1 MQPATL
7 TARALGRALV
17 SRQLL
22 AAREGMT
29 ALEAVEHLV
38 GMQAQAPRP
47 PYFGLWSRLVDF
59 RAAELSGLLRDRAAV
74 RVSVM
79 RGTVHLVSA
88 ADCLQL
94 RPLTRVLYERL
105 VRSDRSRRLR
115 SADPWDVAAAADSLV
130 RQEPRMARELGGLL
144 HERWPDEEPEAL
156 SRAARSLCD
165 VVQIPPRGLW
175 GRSGQPSY
183 SAVETWLGRPV
194 SPEPCVET
202 VLLRYLGAFGPA
214 TVMDAQTWSGLTRL
228 GEVMERLRPQL
239 RVFRSESG
247 RELFDLPDAPRPDPE
262 LPLPARFVAEYDNLV
277 LSHADRT
284 RVIGDAAR
292 KLIASRNGQ
301 VPGTVLLDGQVR
313 GTWKLERPRKGASTL
328 TVTPFLR
335 RFTGDEERELAAEG
349 ERLMAF
355 ARHGGAGAGGGAD
368 TEGGAGAEAPGGA
381 GAVPGSGGVTAP
393 DAEEFAVVFAD
404 AAV

>member
-1 MQPATL
+1 MHPATL
-7 TARALGRALV
+7 TTRALGHALV

-22 AAREGMT
+22 AEREGMT

-38 GMQAQAPRP
+38 GMQSQAPKP
-47 PYFGLWSRLVDF
+47 PYYGLWSRLAGF
-59 RAAELSGLLRDRAAV
+59 RAEELSALLRDRHAV

-105 VRSDRSRRLR
+105 LRTNYRERL
-115 SADPWDVAAAADSLV
+115 AGLDPWDVAAAALPLL
-130 RQEPRMARELGGLL
+130 QEQPRTARDLGRLL
-144 HERWPDEEPEAL
+144 GERWPGYEPNAL
-156 SRAARSLCD
+156 SQAARYLCD

-175 GRSGQPSY
+175 QRSGQPTYAPIES
-183 SAVETWLGRPV
+183 WLGRPV
-194 SPEPCVET
+194 SPEPWIET

-214 TVMDAQTWSGLTRL
+214 SVMDAQSWSGLTRL

-239 RVFRSESG
+239 RVFRSEGG

-284 RVIGDAAR
+284 RVLSDATR

-301 VPGTVLLDGQVR
+301 VPGTVLLDGEVR
-313 GTWKLERPRKGASTL
+313 GVWKLEQPRKAAVTL
-328 TVTPFLR
+328 TVTPFHRKLS
-335 RFTGDEERELAAEG
+335 GEEERELVTEG

-355 ARHGGAGAGGGAD
+355 SLHGGS
-368 TEGGAGAEAPGGA
+368 EGEAQVA
-381 GAVPGSGGVTAP
+381 RER
-393 DAEEFAVVFAD
+393 EEFTVAFTEPEG
-404 AAV
+404 

>member
-1 MQPATL
+1 MHPATL
-7 TARALGRALV
+7 SDRALGRALV

-22 AAREGMT
+22 AEREQLS

-38 GMQAQAPRP
+38 GLQAQAPRP

-59 RAAELSGLLRDRAAV
+59 RAAELSALLRDRQAV

-94 RPLTRVLYERL
+94 RPLTRVLYERMM
-105 VRSDRSRRLR
+105 RSAQSRRLE
-115 SADPWDVAAAADSLV
+115 SADPWEVAGAADSLL
-130 RQEPRMARELGGLL
+130 REEPRTARDLGRLL
-144 HERWPDEEPEAL
+144 HERWPREEPGSL

-165 VVQIPPRGLW
+165 AVQIPPRGLW
-175 GRSGQPSY
+175 GRSGQPTYAPIES
-183 SAVETWLGRPV
+183 WLGRPL
-194 SPEPCVET
+194 SPEPSVET

-214 TVMDAQTWSGLTRL
+214 SVMDAQTWSGLTRL

-262 LPLPARFVAEYDNLV
+262 LPLPARFVAEYDNLI

-284 RVIGDAAR
+284 RVISDAAR
-292 KLIASRNGQ
+292 KIIASRNGQ
-301 VPGTVLLDGQVR
+301 VPGTVLLDGRVR
-313 GTWKLERPRKGASTL
+313 GTWKVERPGKQAVTL
-328 TVTPFLR
+328 TVTPLQR
-335 RFTGDEERELAAEG
+335 ALSGDEERELATEG
-349 ERLMAF
+349 ERLLAF
-355 ARHGGAGAGGGAD
+355 ALHGGEA
-368 TEGGAGAEAPGGA
+368 APG
-381 GAVPGSGGVTAP
+381 TAP
-393 DAEEFAVVFAD
+393 EARGPAPEAAPEPEEFSVVFAD
-404 AAV
+404 AVG

>member
-1 MQPATL
+1 MHPATL
-7 TARALGRALV
+7 TDRALGRALV

-22 AAREGMT
+22 AERAGMT

-38 GMQAQAPRP
+38 GMQAQAPKP
-47 PYFGLWSRLVDF
+47 PYVGLWSRLSDF
-59 RAAELSGLLRDRAAV
+59 RAEELSALLRERQAV

-94 RPLTRVLYERL
+94 RPLTRGLYEAIL
-105 VRSDRSRRLR
+105 RSNYRRRLEGL
-115 SADPWDVAAAADSLV
+115 DPWDVADAALALL
-130 RQEPRMARELGGLL
+130 RQEPRTARDLGRLL
-144 HERWPDEEPEAL
+144 GERWPGHEPEAL
-156 SRAARSLCD
+156 SRAARALCD

-175 GRSGQPSY
+175 GRSGQPTYATIES
-183 SAVETWLGRPV
+183 WLGRPV
-194 SPEPCVET
+194 STEPGVES

-214 TVMDAQTWSGLTRL
+214 SVMDAQAWSGLTRL

-247 RELFDLPDAPRPDPE
+247 RELFDLPDAPLPDPE
-262 LPLPARFVAEYDNLV
+262 LPLPARFVAEYDNLT

-284 RVIGDAAR
+284 RVISDASR

-301 VPGTVLLDGQVR
+301 VPGTVLLDGRVR
-313 GTWKLERPRKGASTL
+313 GMWKVEQPRKRAVTL
-328 TVTPFLR
+328 TVTPFR
-335 RFTGDEERELAAEG
+335 RKLTADEERELATEG

-355 ARHGGAGAGGGAD
+355 AVHGGAED
-368 TEGGAGAEAPGGA
+368 QVTPG
-381 GAVPGSGGVTAP
+381 T
-393 DAEEFAVVFAD
+393 EEFTIVFAD
-404 AAV
+404 PAG

>member
-1 MQPATL
+1 MHPATL
-7 TARALGRALV
+7 TAGALGRALV

-22 AAREGMT
+22 AEREGMT

-38 GMQAQAPRP
+38 GLQAQAPKP

-59 RAAELSGLLRDRAAV
+59 RAEELSALLRDRKAV

-105 VRSDRSRRLR
+105 VNADKSRRLR
-115 SADPWDVAAAADSLV
+115 TADPSDVAGAADALL
-130 RQEPRMARELGGLL
+130 REEPRTARELGGLL
-144 HERWPDEEPEAL
+144 HERWPGDEPETL
-156 SRAARSLCD
+156 SRAARYLCD

-175 GRSGQPSY
+175 GRSGQPTY
-183 SAVETWLGRPV
+183 TAVETWLGRPV
-194 SPEPCVET
+194 SPEPCIET

-214 TVMDAQTWSGLTRL
+214 SVMDAQTWSGLTRL

-284 RVIGDAAR
+284 RVISDAAR

-301 VPGTVLLDGQVR
+301 VPGTVLLDGRVR
-313 GTWKLERPRKGASTL
+313 GMWKVEQPRKRAVTL

-335 RFTGDEERELAAEG
+335 RLTGDEERELAAEG

-355 ARHGGAGAGGGAD
+355 ALHGGEPEEGAGGGGA
-368 TEGGAGAEAPGGA
+368 EARAGAGAAA
-381 GAVPGSGGVTAP
+381 Q
-393 DAEEFAVVFAD
+393 AEEFVVDFAD
-404 AAV
+404 AVG

>member
-1 MQPATL
+1 MHPATL

-17 SRQLL
+17 TRQLL

-38 GMQAQAPRP
+38 GMQAQAPKP
-47 PYFGLWSRLVDF
+47 PYYGLFSRLADF
-59 RAAELSGLLRDRAAV
+59 RAEELSTLLSERRAV

-79 RGTVHLVSA
+79 RGTVHLMSA

-94 RPLTRVLYERL
+94 RPLTRPLYEALLRGSHRKRL
-105 VRSDRSRRLR
+105 EGL
-115 SADPWDVAAAADSLV
+115 DPWDVAGAATELL
-130 RQEPRMARELGGLL
+130 RQEPCTGRELGLL
-144 HERWPDEEPEAL
+144 LGERWPQHEPDAL
-156 SRAARSLCD
+156 SRAARALCD

-175 GRSGQPSY
+175 GRSGQPAYATIES
-183 SAVETWLGRPV
+183 WLGRPV
-194 SPEPCVET
+194 SPEPSVQT

-214 TVMDAQTWSGLTRL
+214 SVMDAQTWSGLTRL

-239 RVFRSESG
+239 RVFRSEGG

-284 RVIGDAAR
+284 RVISDASR

-301 VPGTVLLDGQVR
+301 VPGTVLLDGEVR
-313 GTWKLERPRKGASTL
+313 GMWKVEQRRKAAATL
-328 TVTPFLR
+328 TVTPFHRGL
-335 RFTGDEERELAAEG
+335 TGEEERELAAEG
-349 ERLMAF
+349 ERLLAF
-355 ARHGGAGAGGGAD
+355 SVHGGAERQVSGA
-368 TEGGAGAEAPGGA
+368 
-381 GAVPGSGGVTAP
+381 
-393 DAEEFAVVFAD
+393 AEEFTVVFAD
-404 AAV
+404 PVG